1 MTDSNEN
8 IDIQKL
14 YSIFDI
20 KTRLWS
26 TVQSHE
32 SRDALFQFLNVIV
45 NTHGTGDVHT
55 HSDDFVVYEI
65 GEFDVS
71 EGLVSVYEPKEIV
84 TSLSG
89 LKKPCLTCQAEAE
102 KAAKVLKDE

>member
-1 MTDSNEN
+1 MSDSTDNV
-8 IDIQKL
+8 DIQKL

-32 SRDALFQFLNVIV
+32 SRDALFQFLNVVV
-45 NTHGTGDVHT
+45 NTHGAGDVHT
-55 HSDDFVVYEI
+55 HADDFVVYEV
-65 GEFDVS
+65 GEFDIS
-71 EGLVSVYEPKEIV
+71 EGLVTVYDPKQIV

-89 LKKPCLTCQAEAE
+89 LKKPCSICQREAE
-102 KAAKVLKDE
+102 QAAKVLKDE